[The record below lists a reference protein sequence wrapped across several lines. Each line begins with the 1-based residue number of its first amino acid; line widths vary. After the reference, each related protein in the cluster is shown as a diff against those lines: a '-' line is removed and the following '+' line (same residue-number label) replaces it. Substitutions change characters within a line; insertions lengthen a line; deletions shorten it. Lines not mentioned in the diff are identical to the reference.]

1 MLSNQLLDAL
11 NDQVNFE
18 FYSSY
23 TYLAMAAYAESVD
36 LSGVANFFRV
46 QAQEEMSHAMKFYDY
61 IFQKGGMVKLEAI
74 EKPKVEYNNII
85 EVFETGFNHEQTVT
99 KRIYELADIA
109 TAEREHATMSL
120 LKWFVD
126 EQVEEE
132 NNFQTILKKV
142 RRLEGNPAAMYML
155 DEELAIRVFTPPTS
169 QGN

>member
-46 QAQEEMSHAMKFYDY
+46 QSQEEMSHAMKFYDY

-99 KRIYELADIA
+99 RRIYELADIA

-155 DEELAIRVFTPPTS
+155 DEELATRVFTPPTT

>member
-23 TYLAMAAYAESVD
+23 TYLAMAAYAESID

-155 DEELAIRVFTPPTS
+155 DEELATRVFTPPTT

>member
-99 KRIYELADIA
+99 RRIYKLADIA

-155 DEELAIRVFTPPTS
+155 DEELATRVFTTPTS

>member
-1 MLSNQLLDAL
+1 MLNNQLLDAL

-99 KRIYELADIA
+99 RRIYELADIA

-155 DEELAIRVFTPPTS
+155 DEELATRVFTPPTT

>member
-61 IFQKGGMVKLEAI
+61 IFQKGGMVKLEAV

-99 KRIYELADIA
+99 RRIYELADIA

-155 DEELAIRVFTPPTS
+155 DEELATRVFTPPTT

>member
-23 TYLAMAAYAESVD
+23 TYLAMAAYAESID

-155 DEELAIRVFTPPTS
+155 DEELATRVFTPPTS

>member
-99 KRIYELADIA
+99 RRIYELADIA

-155 DEELAIRVFTPPTS
+155 DEELATRVFTPPTT

>member
-11 NDQVNFE
+11 NEQVNFE

-36 LSGVANFFRV
+36 LSGFANFFRV

-99 KRIYELADIA
+99 RRIYELADIA

-155 DEELAIRVFTPPTS
+155 DEELSTRVFTPPTT

>member
-23 TYLAMAAYAESVD
+23 TYLAMAAYAESID

-155 DEELAIRVFTPPTS
+155 DEELATRVFTPPTS
-169 QGN
+169 QAN

>member
-23 TYLAMAAYAESVD
+23 TYLAMAAYAESID

-61 IFQKGGMVKLEAI
+61 IFQKGGMVKLETI

-155 DEELAIRVFTPPTS
+155 DEELATRVFTPPTS

>member
-23 TYLAMAAYAESVD
+23 TYLAMAAYAESID